1 MEDQSLNPL
10 DHKTGA
16 GYLEYIL
23 QSEGELLWMHF
34 DEAQRI
40 ESKAKDQSFDDGF
53 STGVKETTSLLK
65 MEINRI
71 LSRLEKLNLSLQE
84 NEQ

>member
-10 DHKTGA
+10 EHKTAA

-40 ESKAKDQSFDDGF
+40 ESVAKDECFDDGF
-53 STGVKETTSLLK
+53 SQGVRETTSLLK
-65 MEINRI
+65 KQITEVLQNI
-71 LSRLEKLNLSLQE
+71 EKLKFTTD
-84 NEQ
+84 EQ

>member
-1 MEDQSLNPL
+1 MTNEINPL
-10 DHKTGA
+10 DHKTAA

-40 ESKAKDQSFDDGF
+40 ESTAKDEAFDEGY
-53 STGVKETTSLLK
+53 SQGIREALQVMKQNIE
-65 MEINRI
+65 
-71 LSRLEKLNLSLQE
+71 RLEKHFTTD
-84 NEQ
+84 EQ

>member
-1 MEDQSLNPL
+1 MATELNPL
-10 DHKTGA
+10 DFQTA
-16 GYLEYIL
+16 SAYLEYIL

-40 ESKAKDQSFDDGF
+40 ESKAKDAAYNEGFDDGYEF
-53 STGVKETTSLLK
+53 GIDQSIDSMRK
-65 MEINRI
+65 NFQNFH
-71 LSRLEKLNLSLQE
+71 NLDKKT

>member
-10 DHKTGA
+10 EHKTAA

-40 ESKAKDQSFDDGF
+40 ESAAKDNSFDDGF

-71 LSRLEKLNLSLQE
+71 LSRLEKLNLALQD
-84 NEQ
+84 EQ

>member
-1 MEDQSLNPL
+1 MTNEINPL
-10 DHKTGA
+10 DHKTAA

-40 ESKAKDQSFDDGF
+40 ESKGKDQAFDEGMQAGIREAHNWMQ
-53 STGVKETTSLLK
+53 SALNTLITTND
-65 MEINRI
+65 E
-71 LSRLEKLNLSLQE
+71 
-84 NEQ
+84 

>member
-10 DHKTGA
+10 EHKTA
-16 GYLEYIL
+16 SSYLEYIL
-23 QSEGELLWMHF
+23 QSEGEILWMHF

-40 ESKAKDQSFDDGF
+40 ESLAKDAAYEEGFEEGYQFGINQSIDTIKKNFENF
-53 STGVKETTSLLK
+53 H
-65 MEINRI
+65 
-71 LSRLEKLNLSLQE
+71 NLDKKT

>member
-1 MEDQSLNPL
+1 MTNEINPL
-10 DHKTGA
+10 DHKTAA

-40 ESKAKDQSFDDGF
+40 ESTAKDEAFDEGMQAGIREAHNWMQSALN
-53 STGVKETTSLLK
+53 TLITTND
-65 MEINRI
+65 E
-71 LSRLEKLNLSLQE
+71 
-84 NEQ
+84 

>member
-1 MEDQSLNPL
+1 MTNEINPL
-10 DHKTGA
+10 DHKTAA

-40 ESKAKDQSFDDGF
+40 ESQGKDQAMDKGFADGALAAI
-53 STGVKETTSLLK
+53 K
-65 MEINRI
+65 IIR
-71 LSRLEKLNLSLQE
+71 EKLQQLEENLKN

>member
-1 MEDQSLNPL
+1 MATELNPL
-10 DHKTGA
+10 DFQTA
-16 GYLEYIL
+16 SAYLEYIL
-23 QSEGELLWMHF
+23 QSEGEILWMHF

-40 ESKAKDQSFDDGF
+40 ESKAKDNSFDEGF

-71 LSRLEKLNLSLQE
+71 LSRLEKLNLALQD

>member
-1 MEDQSLNPL
+1 MTTELNPL
-10 DHKTGA
+10 DFQTA
-16 GYLEYIL
+16 SAYLEYIL

-40 ESKAKDQSFDDGF
+40 ESKAKDNAHDEGFIAGFDEGF
-53 STGVKETTSLLK
+53 IAGFREVGNL
-65 MEINRI
+65 IHI
-71 LSRLEKLNLSLQE
+71 HIDRLTQD